1 MSKQLPFIV
10 TLTEEEAGQIADTEN
25 NLPLNRLDL
34 LH

>member
-10 TLTEEEAGQIADTEN
+10 TLTEEKAGQIADTE